1 MINDM
6 NLARNNFAMQVLNN
20 KLTVLG
26 GGSIEVYD
34 GENWI
39 EDTTALKNPNAQYT
53 SIVIP
58 CK

>member
-1 MINDM
+1 M